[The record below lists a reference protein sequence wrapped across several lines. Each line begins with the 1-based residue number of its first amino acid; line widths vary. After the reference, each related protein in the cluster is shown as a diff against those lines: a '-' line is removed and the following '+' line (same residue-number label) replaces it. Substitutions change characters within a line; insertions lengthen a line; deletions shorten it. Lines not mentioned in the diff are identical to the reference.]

1 MKTQMSQTDVHT
13 SFGLN
18 IASLGISKICF
29 YEQCISF
36 NVLSLLGG
44 NTGCEHQGSILDG
57 Y

>member
-1 MKTQMSQTDVHT
+1 MSQTDVHT

-29 YEQCISF
+29 YELFISF

-44 NTGCEHQGSILDG
+44 NAGCEHHGSILDG